1 MTRIQTTADDK
12 AEGKLKELFEKI
24 GSARGGVA
32 NILRAHSVNPN
43 VLEAHFELY
52 KTLMFGKSSLSRRE
66 RELAAV
72 VVSAVNNCFYCKA
85 HHGEA
90 LIRTG
95 ADPQLV
101 AQLKH
106 NWEKADLSKRE
117 RRICK
122 FAVRLT
128 QKHNALTEKH
138 FKKLKS
144 VGMDEQGLHDLTM
157 IVSYFNMV
165 NRLVTA
171 LDIELEPD
179 FEETCD

>member
-1 MTRIQTTADDK
+1 MTRIQTISDDK

-32 NILRAHSVNPN
+32 NILRANSVNPN

-52 KTLMFGKSSLSRRE
+52 KALMFGKSPLSRRE

-72 VVSAVNNCFYCKA
+72 VVSVANNCFYCKS

-95 ADPQLV
+95 ATPEFVSQI
-101 AQLKH
+101 KS
-106 NWEKADLSKRE
+106 NWENANLTKRE
-117 RRICK
+117 KRICK

-128 QKHNALTEKH
+128 QKQASMSKKH
-138 FKKLKS
+138 IEKLKR
-144 VGMDEQGLHDLTM
+144 VGLDDRAIHDLTM

-165 NRLVTA
+165 NRLVSA

-179 FEETCD
+179 FEETC